1 MIVRD
6 VVPEAMAGER
16 VDRIVAMVTGASR
29 AEVAALVDAGA
40 VLVDG
45 EPVRSR
51 STRLAAGDEVQVD
64 LPDPAEV
71 RRLVPEPDV
80 VLAVLHEDA
89 HLLVIDKP
97 PGLVVHPGAGQRTGT
112 LVHGLLARYPE
123 LVDVGGDPARPGI
136 VHRLDKGTSGLL
148 LVARTQPAYDAL
160 VEALSARE
168 VHRRYRALA
177 WGAFDAVRGLID
189 APIGRSAR
197 EPTLMA
203 VDERG
208 KEARTRYEVQR
219 AFVDPVVV
227 TELACTLETGR
238 THQIRVHLRSIG
250 HPVVGDARYGG
261 ARQSLPVPRPFLHA
275 EVLELAHP
283 VTREALTFRAPLPA
297 DLAGVLAGLVEAST
311 A

>member
-1 MIVRD
+1 VIVRE

-16 VDRIVAMVTGASR
+16 VDRIVAMVTGVSR
-29 AEVAALVDAGA
+29 ASVAALIDAGA
-40 VLVDG
+40 VLVRG
-45 EPVRSR
+45 EPVHTRSL
-51 STRLAAGDEVQVD
+51 RLVAGDEVQVD
-64 LPDPAEV
+64 LPDPVEAQ
-71 RRLVPEPDV
+71 RLVPEAGV
-80 VLAVLHEDA
+80 AVPIVHEDE
-89 HLLVIDKP
+89 HLLVVDKP
-97 PGLVVHPGAGQRTGT
+97 AGLVVHPGAGQRSGT

-123 LVDVGGDPARPGI
+123 LVDVGSDPARPGI

-148 LVARTQPAYDAL
+148 LVARTSAAYEAL
-160 VEALSARE
+160 VAALSARA
-168 VHRRYRALA
+168 VHRRYRALV
-177 WGAFDAVRGLID
+177 WGALDAPRGLID

-208 KEARTRYEVQR
+208 KEARTRYQVQR
-219 AFVDPVVV
+219 AFVEPVVV

-261 ARQSLPVPRPFLHA
+261 ARQSLPMGRPFLHA

-283 VTREALTFRAPLPA
+283 VTGAPLSFRSPLPA
-297 DLAGVLAGLVEAST
+297 DLAAVLDRLSPAT
-311 A
+311 